1 MCPVL
6 TAVPERSSQRWTG
19 RPLATH
25 SEQPMPPSGQQRAA
39 SAPAAVG
46 EGCGEKGKFPFASAS
61 PSHFRPSRQGRG
73 VKRESQPVVFHR
85 AAPPT
90 QHPSGPHLAPPVG
103 PPWRGSQGNLSSQ
116 TPGVFGWLGVGGAG
130 EGAAPQRQRRFP
142 CTQLGCGDCSLPCPD
157 PSRRAYRVSTTQPAA
172 RGHQSQRDH
181 LVAATPGQKAQ
192 SLWEGERAGRKS
204 GWAEDAFPGSVIL
217 LKMLLRAYSV

>member
-1 MCPVL
+1 MQG
-6 TAVPERSSQRWTG
+6 EREIS
-19 RPLATH
+19 L
-25 SEQPMPPSGQQRAA
+25 
-39 SAPAAVG
+39 
-46 EGCGEKGKFPFASAS
+46 CLCFPFAFSTFPAGPGCEVRVSACS
-61 PSHFRPSRQGRG
+61 FPSS
-73 VKRESQPVVFHR
+73 S
-85 AAPPT
+85 PPT

-116 TPGVFGWLGVGGAG
+116 TPGVFGRLGVGGAG